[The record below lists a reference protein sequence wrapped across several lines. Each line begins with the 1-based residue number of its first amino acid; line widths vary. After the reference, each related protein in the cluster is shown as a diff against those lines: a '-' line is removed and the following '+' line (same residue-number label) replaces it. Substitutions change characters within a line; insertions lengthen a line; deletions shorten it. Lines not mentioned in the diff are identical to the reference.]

1 MSSNNHNKDK
11 IESKNQ
17 IKIGE
22 DDEEKQNLLKVEPM
36 QSMDFKHRNSK
47 GDDDEIVVEVSKNT
61 LVIPSKNQRSVAK
74 QSFNQQMRRIFIPSE
89 DRVQACKYNFKP
101 PVS

>member
-17 IKIGE
+17 IEIE
-22 DDEEKQNLLKVEPM
+22 EVDEEKQNLLKVEPM

-47 GDDDEIVVEVSKNT
+47 GDDD
-61 LVIPSKNQRSVAK
+61 
-74 QSFNQQMRRIFIPSE
+74 
-89 DRVQACKYNFKP
+89 
-101 PVS
+101 

>member
-17 IKIGE
+17 IEIE
-22 DDEEKQNLLKVEPM
+22 EVDEEKQNLLKVEPM

-47 GDDDEIVVEVSKNT
+47 DDDDEIVVEVSKNT
-61 LVIPSKNQRSVAK
+61 LAIPSKNQRSVAK
-74 QSFNQQMRRIFIPSE
+74 QSLNQ
-89 DRVQACKYNFKP
+89 
-101 PVS
+101 